1 MKNKMKLS
9 ITAFVLFFI
18 STGINSLNA
27 QTDSGD
33 KKFVEIK
40 TSAICGTCKATIEK
54 AVNAVEGV
62 KSASLDLKTKT
73 VTVTYYADKTTTDQ
87 IKNAIV
93 NAGYDADEL
102 TADPGAYEHL
112 DGCCKKE

>member
-9 ITAFVLFFI
+9 ITAFVLFLI

-27 QTDSGD
+27 QTDSGG
-33 KKFVEIK
+33 KQYVEIK
-40 TSAICGTCKATIEK
+40 TSAICGSCKATIEK
-54 AVNAVEGV
+54 AVNGVEGV

-73 VTVTYYADKTTTDQ
+73 VTVTYNAEKTTVDQ

-102 TADPGAYEHL
+102 TANPDAYDHL